1 MIFRIWLKNN
11 KGFHRWN
18 QIWKRGTW
26 QMPKRI
32 RIIIMAAATVIQRI
46 RITVIL
52 QWDQM
57 LPCQGN
63 SPQTQP
69 LAYQFEM
76 IIIIILMVS
85 SSSIFSSFSK
95 KNVISC
101 MFQVSTNC
109 LLINYYLHS
118 IIKLATIFVNG
129 LLKRLQQIITQTF
142 DVYLQL
148 FVYIVTFDK

>member
-1 MIFRIWLKNN
+1 
-11 KGFHRWN
+11 
-18 QIWKRGTW
+18 
-26 QMPKRI
+26 
-32 RIIIMAAATVIQRI
+32 
-46 RITVIL
+46 
-52 QWDQM
+52 M

-69 LAYQFEM
+69 LAYQSEM

-118 IIKLATIFVNG
+118 IKQLATIFVNG
-129 LLKRLQQIITQTF
+129 LLKRLQQIITHTF
-142 DVYLQL
+142 DVYLHL
-148 FVYIVTFDK
+148 FVYIVTYDK